1 MGMLGRYLG
10 YAQPYD
16 VKATETSIGA
26 GVFLRN
32 PLWLLGLVS
41 VPIAVESVRVA
52 ARSYNDIPRLVAANA
67 STVKVYQLVG
77 LAMLIAGL
85 IIASTSAATCDML
98 RAAWLATEVVPKG
111 QTPLRLT

>member
-1 MGMLGRYLG
+1 M
-10 YAQPYD
+10 
-16 VKATETSIGA
+16 KATETSIGA

-67 STVKVYQLVG
+67 GTVKVYQLVG

-85 IIASTSAATCDML
+85 KNPPA
-98 RAAWLATEVVPKG
+98 
-111 QTPLRLT
+111 